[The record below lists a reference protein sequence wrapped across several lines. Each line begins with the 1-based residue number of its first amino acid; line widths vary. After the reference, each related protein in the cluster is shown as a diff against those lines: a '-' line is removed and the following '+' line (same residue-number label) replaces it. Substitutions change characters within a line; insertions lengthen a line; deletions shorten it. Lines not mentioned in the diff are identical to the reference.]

1 MPLRS
6 WRFLQCWWATSTEF
20 VAMFA
25 AFNALSL
32 EKQEEIHALIRA
44 WRIERT
50 EPEAQRPPPGSV
62 AEIVSHAPAIPQVP
76 EMVPVLPEAQAAF
89 LQLLSAVSAPAGR
102 HADWWL
108 NVAMRAWD
116 NQCAY
121 CDRLLTLDD
130 SLRVNHA
137 GQPTVDH
144 LVPIACGGPDHHEA
158 VVLCCFGCN
167 AGKGQKDWVVW
178 GKAKDK
184 VRIRAMRRKCGG
196 ESFNHL
202 APDPSVTKTKQKI
215 VAMLDARWAHPRFR
229 VHASVTRGGA
239 FLAVKDRRLAQ
250 PEFSWIAR
258 HHGGKEINAGEARQQ
273 GTALVFSFE
282 RPRDALCTIWTLIE
296 RNALIRRLDLS
307 PAFPDATPG
316 DDEARANWA
325 FTSPN
330 VADLVRRRFST
341 RICRTHSPAWKE
353 GLVSKG
359 ADGTWIVR
367 DGRRPA

>member
-6 WRFLQCWWATSTEF
+6 RRFLQCWWATSTEF

-25 AFNALSL
+25 AFNTLSP
-32 EKQEEIHALIRA
+32 EQQEEIRALIRA
-44 WRIERT
+44 WKRERT
-50 EPEAQRPPPGSV
+50 EADAQHSLSVSV
-62 AEIVSHAPAIPQVP
+62 AEPVTHAPGILQVP
-76 EMVPVLPEAQAAF
+76 EVVPVLPEAQAAF
-89 LQLLSAVSAPAGR
+89 LQLLSTVSMPAGHR
-102 HADWWL
+102 AHWWL
-108 NVAMRAWD
+108 SAAMRAWSH
-116 NQCAY
+116 QCAY
-121 CDRLLTLDD
+121 CGRLLSVDD
-130 SLRVNHA
+130 SQRGNHA

-158 VVLCCFGCN
+158 VVLCCFRCN
-167 AGKGQKDWVVW
+167 ANKGQKDWIEW

-184 VRIRAMRRKCGG
+184 VRIHAMRRKCGG

-202 APDPSVTKTKQKI
+202 APDPSVTKTKHKM
-215 VAMLDARWAHPRFR
+215 VAMLDARWVHPRFR

-258 HHGGKEINAGEARQQ
+258 HHGGKEINASEARQQ

-282 RPRDALCTIWTLIE
+282 RPRDALCTMWTLIE
-296 RNALIRRLDLS
+296 RNALIRRLDLC

-316 DDEARANWA
+316 EDEARSNWA

-341 RICRTHSPAWKE
+341 RICRTHSQAWKE
-353 GLVSKG
+353 GILIK
-359 ADGTWIVR
+359 VR
-367 DGRRPA
+367 TSS